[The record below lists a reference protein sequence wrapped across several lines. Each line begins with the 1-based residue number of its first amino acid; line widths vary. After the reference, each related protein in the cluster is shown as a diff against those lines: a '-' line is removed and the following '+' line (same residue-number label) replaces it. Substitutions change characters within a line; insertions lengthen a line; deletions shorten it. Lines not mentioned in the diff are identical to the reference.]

1 MPFKSEKQ
9 KKLIY
14 AAAHNPEFAKKAGF
28 EQNAAKK
35 FIKDTKKELKFY
47 KIKKALGK

>member
-9 KKLIY
+9 KKLIL
-14 AAAHNPEFAKKAGF
+14 AAAHNPEFAKKVGF
-28 EQNAAKK
+28 EQQAAKK
-35 FIKDTKKELKFY
+35 FIKDTKKEGKFS